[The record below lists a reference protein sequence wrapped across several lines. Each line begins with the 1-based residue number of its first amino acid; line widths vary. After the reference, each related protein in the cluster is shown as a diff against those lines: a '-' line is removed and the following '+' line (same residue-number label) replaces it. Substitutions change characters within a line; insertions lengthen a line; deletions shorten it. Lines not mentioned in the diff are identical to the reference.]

1 MAGASSEQRL
11 IVRRLFLT
19 GISYL
24 RSPPGAARPH
34 RTCCKVSARLLANM
48 DCAMRFCAALLL
60 RVALRSD
67 PQIQKCGVT
76 PGRGRVDRKRTLA
89 SESAQVMR
97 PTGLGPGP

>member
-48 DCAMRFCAALLL
+48 DCAMRFCAALLCCAQTPKFNSAAL
-60 RVALRSD
+60 PPVAVVLTVSVRS
-67 PQIQKCGVT
+67 
-76 PGRGRVDRKRTLA
+76 LA
-89 SESAQVMR
+89 NR
-97 PTGLGPGP
+97 PR